1 MKQIDEIQNKW
12 AEESVSPELMKKL
25 FGIINTRKD
34 IVFEEVVETVLNQED
49 PLSKEDMEHITN
61 EFFRCNT
68 LGDDYEL
75 TRVLELE
82 LYHANKVEPK

>member
-12 AEESVSPELMKKL
+12 AEESESPELMKKL
-25 FGIINTRKD
+25 FDIINTRKD

-49 PLSKEDMEHITN
+49 PLSMEDMEHVTN

-68 LGDDYEL
+68 LGDDSEL
-75 TRVLELE
+75 TRLLELE